1 MAKITKGIM
10 RNSIVKSILAISLTL
25 LSLQG
30 FAQASAVKVLNI
42 TNPHHSNA
50 IQIGDVLNR
59 TIEVEVSSAYHLP
72 KTSLPLK
79 GDSKDGIEL
88 RDIAVQSTQHGDTT
102 TYHIALSY
110 QVFASA
116 AKPMVMRL
124 PNVHFTLAGGTTS
137 AAIEMPAWQFW
148 YSPLVA
154 EGITNAKENMQPQ
167 SKPPLFDVSTHYS
180 WLWLALS
187 VLATGLIGLIYVNA
201 DKSWLPFMNGA
212 FAQAY
217 RRIKKLG
224 HSQGSHQHAL
234 MYMHQAFN
242 QLYGEN
248 LFVHEL
254 DKFLAAHPKFLK
266 MRADIDAFFTQ
277 SNAALFGNHA
287 SNGQELQQLKALSK
301 RFRDCERGI

>member
-1 MAKITKGIM
+1 MANITKGIM
-10 RNSIVKSILAISLTL
+10 RNSIIQSLLVISFAVMPLSGLAL
-25 LSLQG
+25 
-30 FAQASAVKVLNI
+30 ASAVKVINLS
-42 TNPHHSNA
+42 NPHHSNA

-59 TIEVEVSSAYHLP
+59 SIEVEVSSAYQLP

-88 RDIAVQSTQHGDTT
+88 RDITVQSAKHGDTT
-102 TYHIALSY
+102 TYKIALSY

-116 AKPMVMRL
+116 AKPIVMRL
-124 PNVHFTLAGGTTS
+124 PNERLTLTGGTT
-137 AAIEMPAWQFW
+137 AAFIDIPAWQFW
-148 YSPLVA
+148 YAPLVA
-154 EGITNAKENMQPQ
+154 EGIPNAQENMQPQ
-167 SKPPLFDVSTHYS
+167 SKPPLLDVSTHYR
-180 WLWLALS
+180 WLWLALGI
-187 VLATGLIGLIYVNA
+187 LATGFIGLVYVNA

-212 FAQAY
+212 FAQAH

-224 HSQGSHQHAL
+224 HNQANHQHAL

-248 LFVHEL
+248 LFAHEL
-254 DKFLAAHPKFLK
+254 DKFLAAHPKFST
-266 MRADIDAFFTQ
+266 MRTEIADFFAQ

-287 SNGQELQQLKALSK
+287 TSGQELQQLKALSK